1 MILTPAA
8 YDREAERLASM
19 ARRATVAPLEQC
31 PCGLNPKAYAA
42 RLTRQAHRLTALSHQ
57 LAGRS

>member
-1 MILTPAA
+1 MTLTPAA

-19 ARRATVAPLEQC
+19 ARRATIAPLEEC
-31 PCGLNPKAYAA
+31 PCGLNPRAYAA
-42 RLTRQAHRLTALSHQ
+42 RLMRQAHALHALSHQ